1 MMTIA
6 VSAPPL
12 SHRLAAELARI
23 DSSNRYAD
31 RACSAEETVSRMRRR
46 FHEFGITRL
55 AETTGLDCIG
65 LPVWAAVR
73 PNALT
78 LSVCQGKGITDAA
91 AQASAIMEAAEVAT
105 AERSDLRLRTASL
118 DELVGAGHACHLME
132 NLIRRGKAN
141 PARDERITWLEGFDL
156 LMGIPVFVPSEVVT
170 LDHTA
175 IESRYWRSTDG
186 LASGNLL
193 VEAVLHGLCERVE
206 RDACSLWLLRSDAEV
221 QRRCMDPFAFEDE
234 ALTALAAQ
242 IAGAGMHLRLFDITT
257 NVGVP
262 VFFATVSPAPDTDMR
277 KWKHFDLASGSGCH
291 PLPARAAIR
300 AVTEAVQSRL
310 TLISGA
316 RDDFDPDLYVAKL
329 KPDLLAYIHAEPGG
343 RRPRPA
349 QALSRGEYFPFIL
362 DRLRSVGAR
371 HAIAV
376 SLEAEADGFAV
387 AKVLVPDLENPPG
400 SDRRQPFGRRGLAAM
415 MGVL

>member
-1 MMTIA
+1 MMNADSA
-6 VSAPPL
+6 VLPL
-12 SHRLAAELARI
+12 ASRLAAEMARI
-23 DSSNRYAD
+23 DSIDRYSD

-46 FHEFGITRL
+46 FREFGITRL

-65 LPVWAAVR
+65 VPVWAAVR

-91 AQASAIMEAAEVAT
+91 AQASAVMEAAEVAT
-105 AERSDLRLRTASL
+105 AERSDFRLVTASV
-118 DELVGAGHACHLME
+118 DDLVSHGRACHLLE
-132 NLIRRGKAN
+132 ALIRRGKAT
-141 PARDERITWLEGFDL
+141 PARDEKITWLEGFDL
-156 LMGIPVFVPSEVVT
+156 LMGIPVFVPSEAVT

-175 IESRYWRSTDG
+175 LESRYWRSTDG

-206 RDACSLWLLRSDAEV
+206 RDACSIWLLRSDAEV
-221 QRRCMDPFAFEDE
+221 KRRCVDPLAFEDE
-234 ALTALAAQ
+234 ALTALTDK
-242 IAGAGMHLRLFDITT
+242 ITRAGMHLRLFDITT

-262 VFFATVSPAPDTDMR
+262 VLFATVSPPPDSDMR

-316 RDDFDPDLYVAKL
+316 RDDFDPDLYAAKL
-329 KPDLLAYIHAEPGG
+329 KPDLLTYIRADPAGQ
-343 RRPRPA
+343 RPRQA
-349 QALSRGEYFPFIL
+349 EALSRGRYIPFIL
-362 DRLRSVGAR
+362 ERLRAVGAR

-376 SLEAEADGFAV
+376 PLEAESDGFAV
-387 AKVLVPDLENPPG
+387 AKVLVPELENPPG

-415 MGVL
+415 MGAL

>member
-1 MMTIA
+1 MITL

-12 SHRLAAELARI
+12 SHRLAAEMARI
-23 DSSNRYAD
+23 DTLNPYSD
-31 RACSAEETVSRMRRR
+31 RVCSAEETVGRMRRR
-46 FHEFGITRL
+46 FREFGITRL

-105 AERSDLRLRTASL
+105 AERSDLPLRTASL
-118 DELVGAGHACHLME
+118 DDLVREGHACHVLE
-132 NLIRRGKAN
+132 SLIRRGKAN

-156 LMGIPVFVPSEVVT
+156 LTGIAVFVPSEAVT

-221 QRRCMDPFAFEDE
+221 RRRCLDPLAFEDE
-234 ALTALAAQ
+234 ALTALTAQ
-242 IAGAGMHLRLFDITT
+242 IARAGMHLRLFDITT

-316 RDDFDPDLYVAKL
+316 RDDFDPDLYAAKL
-329 KPDLLAYIHAEPGG
+329 KPDLLAYVHARPADQRPRQAEP
-343 RRPRPA
+343 
-349 QALSRGEYFPFIL
+349 LSRGQYIPFIL
-362 DRLRSVGAR
+362 DRLRAVGAR

-376 SLEAEADGFAV
+376 PLEAEAEGFAV